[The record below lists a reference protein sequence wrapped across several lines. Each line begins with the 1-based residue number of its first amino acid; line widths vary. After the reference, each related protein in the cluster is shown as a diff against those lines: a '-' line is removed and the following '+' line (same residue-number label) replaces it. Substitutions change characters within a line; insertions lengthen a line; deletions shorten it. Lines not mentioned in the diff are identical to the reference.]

1 MLEIARKFN
10 DLLVEKMGLSEMF
23 GNILYGAIVVT
34 VMVVAVWGLDW
45 VVQRMFSWLSGKS
58 GKLKK
63 SRWHGYLVRRRLGH
77 HILLLVPGAVLYVLP
92 YLFYAVGDDMIRYLH
107 RADIIYMLIVTI
119 RILNA
124 VLFCFLDFYST
135 TDSNRR
141 HPL

>member
-63 SRWHGYLVRRRLGH
+63 SRWHGYLIRRRLGH

-107 RADIIYMLIVTI
+107 RADIISMLIVTI

-124 VLFCFLDFYST
+124 VLLCFLDF
-135 TDSNRR
+135 
-141 HPL
+141 